1 MMVLVNPRRFVQR
14 VGILAVAAV
23 AVTGFITGQAA
34 GASGSAGASSEHYSV
49 HQGETLWSIADSVA
63 PDLDPREYVASLVEL
78 NRLESASL
86 KPGQDLILPA
96 H

>member
-1 MMVLVNPRRFVQR
+1 MKALVNPRRFVQR

-34 GASGSAGASSEHYSV
+34 GASGSMSQAEHYSV
-49 HQGETLWSIADSVA
+49 SQGDTLWSIAKSEA
-63 PDLDPREYVASLVEL
+63 PEQDPREYVAALVEL
-78 NRLESASL
+78 NRLQTASL
-86 KPGQDLILPA
+86 VPGQDLILPN